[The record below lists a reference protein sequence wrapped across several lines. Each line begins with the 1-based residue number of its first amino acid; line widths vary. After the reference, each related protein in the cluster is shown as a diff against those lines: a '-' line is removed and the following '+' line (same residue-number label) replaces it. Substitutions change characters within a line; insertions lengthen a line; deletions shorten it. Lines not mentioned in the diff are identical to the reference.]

1 MTLPA
6 GRPLD
11 VAGQYYAVLDLLW
24 PANVVCVAELDTAF
38 AADEVDAAWAQVRT
52 ANPIVKS
59 RLAQLGIGP
68 PVLVDHPGVACD
80 FRYCEG
86 SLETVLADEQRIRF
100 DVAAGP
106 LVRCRYL
113 VADGSSALL
122 VTGHH
127 AVLDARGGFV
137 LLQQIIGVLASG
149 AVPQPRELPSGL
161 NDRVRPGLRWP
172 KDRRVVLD
180 QLREISERRQ
190 GAGPT
195 DVLLPTAADISDRR
209 LSVTKHRLDET
220 ATSSLLARAKAI
232 GATGYGMIAAA
243 WLHAT
248 HELFAD
254 DRATHHLALTTPADL
269 RPRLVPAVPADE
281 PGMYA
286 TLIGTSHV
294 VGSALHDELA
304 AEVSAVVQA
313 AVDRGEGELFF
324 ALARPG
330 PLDQTGAEMLRG
342 AIAAAPQAIA
352 VSNTGRLPEGT
363 DPEWVRSVWFS
374 FAPSPNQLAFVAAT
388 TYRGRLTMA
397 VCTDHVRLPAELGDR
412 LTAGAVERLRT
423 AAQG

>member
-11 VAGQYYAVLDLLW
+11 VAGRYYAVLDLLW
-24 PANVVCVAELDTAF
+24 PANVICVAELDTVF
-38 AADEVDAAWAQVRT
+38 GADEVDAAWAQVRT
-52 ANPIVKS
+52 ANPIVRS

-68 PVLVDHPGVACD
+68 PVLVDHPAVAGD
-80 FRYCEG
+80 FRYSEG

-113 VADGSSALL
+113 VADGASALL

-137 LLQQIIGVLASG
+137 LLQQVIGVLAGG
-149 AVPQPRELPSGL
+149 ALPQPRELPPGL
-161 NDRVRPGLRWP
+161 TDRVRTGLRWP

-180 QLREISERRQ
+180 QLRELSERRQ

-195 DVLLPTAADISDRR
+195 DVLLPTAATADRR
-209 LSVTKHRLDET
+209 PAVTNQRLDET
-220 ATSSLLARAKAI
+220 ATSSLLARAKSI

-254 DRATHHLALTTPADL
+254 GRMTHHLALTTPADL

-294 VGSALHDELA
+294 VGTAGHDELA

-330 PLDQTGAEMLRG
+330 PLDRTGAEMLRG
-342 AIAAAPQAIA
+342 AIAVAPQAIA
-352 VSNTGRLPEGT
+352 VSNTGRLPAGT

-397 VCTDHVRLPAELGDR
+397 VCTDHARLPAEVGDR
-412 LTAGAVERLRT
+412 LTGGAVERLRT
-423 AAQG
+423 AARG